1 MQPFGILKTNIVFHF
16 LLLFYM
22 LWVCVYYTDT
32 LYTYLPSAPGEI
44 PESLQRRSLDACLIH
59 CPTPRAFNTSV
70 LTVNTPR
77 SVFAWI
83 INNHGRFNELCW
95 GSTGGE
101 DARGVAG
108 DDDGYV
114 RGHGGWHAGHCGLG
128 RGHDSAATPARSQ
141 VIRLVYRVKAPRSTS
156 SGGVWCSAHRENF
169 S

>member
-1 MQPFGILKTNIVFHF
+1 MSLRILYWYTSHFFALCAWRDTGVSSTSQFGC
-16 LLLFYM
+16 LL
-22 LWVCVYYTDT
+22 DT
-32 LYTYLPSAPGEI
+32 LSNSQSFQHICSNCKHTKV
-44 PESLQRRSLDACLIH
+44 C
-59 CPTPRAFNTSV
+59 
-70 LTVNTPR
+70 
-77 SVFAWI
+77 FAWI

-108 DDDGYV
+108 DDDEYV